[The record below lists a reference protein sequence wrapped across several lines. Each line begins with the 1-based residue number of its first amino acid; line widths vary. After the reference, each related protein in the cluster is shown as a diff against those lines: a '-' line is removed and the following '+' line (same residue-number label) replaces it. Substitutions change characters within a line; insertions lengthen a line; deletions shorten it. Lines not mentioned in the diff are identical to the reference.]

1 MTKIGCVHRVPL
13 FNNLACDERS
23 EVQKLLYHKT
33 FQKGEIIFSPDD
45 PEQLSIV
52 SAGAM
57 KIYKLSKT
65 GKEQLIRIVNEGE
78 YDGENYLFGLSNNSL
93 YGEAIKETKVCILY
107 KSDFNK
113 LINLYPQLSCKLLQL
128 NAYKSLE
135 VEKQLQ
141 LLAIDSIEDRLATYF
156 SQLSL
161 LSEVMT
167 EETITIPV
175 SLKELASY
183 LATSPET
190 ISRKLRAFQEG
201 GLINRKGKEIIL
213 FRSFWNKF
221 DFL

>member
-13 FNNLACDERS
+13 FNNLACDEQS
-23 EVQKLLYHKT
+23 KVQELLYHKT
-33 FQKGEIIFSPDD
+33 FKKGEIIFSPDD
-45 PEQLSIV
+45 PEQLSII
-52 SAGAM
+52 SAGAIR
-57 KIYKLSKT
+57 IYKLSKT

-78 YDGENYLFGLSNNSL
+78 NYLFGLSNDSL

-135 VEKQLQ
+135 IEKQLQ

-161 LSEVMT
+161 PSEVMT

-190 ISRKLRAFQEG
+190 ISRKLRAFQEE
-201 GLINRKGKEIIL
+201 GLINRNGKKIIL
-213 FRSFWNKF
+213 FRSFWDKF

>member
-13 FNNLACDERS
+13 FNNLTCDEQS
-23 EVQKLLYHKT
+23 KVQELLYHKT
-33 FQKGEIIFSPDD
+33 FKKGEIIFSPDD
-45 PEQLSIV
+45 PEQLSII

-57 KIYKLSKT
+57 RIYKLSKT
-65 GKEQLIRIVNEGE
+65 GKEHVNEGE
-78 YDGENYLFGLSNNSL
+78 YDGENYLFGLSNDSL

-135 VEKQLQ
+135 IENQLQ

-161 LSEVMT
+161 PSEVMT

-190 ISRKLRAFQEG
+190 ISRKLRAFQEE
-201 GLINRKGKEIIL
+201 GLINRNGKKIIL
-213 FRSFWNKF
+213 FRSFWDKF

>member
-13 FNNLACDERS
+13 FNNLSCDEQS
-23 EVQKLLYHKT
+23 KVQELLYHKT
-33 FQKGEIIFSPDD
+33 FKKGEIIFSPDD
-45 PEQLSIV
+45 PEQLSII

-57 KIYKLSKT
+57 RIYKLSKT
-65 GKEQLIRIVNEGE
+65 GKEQLIRIVNAGE
-78 YDGENYLFGLSNNSL
+78 YDGENYLFGLSNDSL

-135 VEKQLQ
+135 IENQLQ

-161 LSEVMT
+161 PSEVMT

-190 ISRKLRAFQEG
+190 ISRKLRAFQEE
-201 GLINRKGKEIIL
+201 GLINRNGKKIIL
-213 FRSFWNKF
+213 FRSFWDKF

>member
-1 MTKIGCVHRVPL
+1 MNRVRFKSCYIIKPL
-13 FNNLACDERS
+13 KRE
-23 EVQKLLYHKT
+23 KLFFL
-33 FQKGEIIFSPDD
+33 DD
-45 PEQLSIV
+45 PEQLSII

-57 KIYKLSKT
+57 RIYKLSKT
-65 GKEQLIRIVNEGE
+65 GKEQLIRVVNEGE
-78 YDGENYLFGLSNNSL
+78 YDGENYLFGLSNDSL

-135 VEKQLQ
+135 IENQLQ
-141 LLAIDSIEDRLATYF
+141 LLAIDSIEDRLATYI

-161 LSEVMT
+161 PPEVMT

-190 ISRKLRAFQEG
+190 ISRKLRAFQEER
-201 GLINRKGKEIIL
+201 LINRNGKKIIL
-213 FRSFWNKF
+213 FRSFWDKF